1 MSRPGKSQL
10 QNPLIPLP
18 LLYTDGNDSLS
29 SPIEGGTGTF
39 FLTLLAVRNKHEA
52 FQVLRV
58 ENGLQA
64 LALQG

>member
-1 MSRPGKSQL
+1 
-10 QNPLIPLP
+10 
-18 LLYTDGNDSLS
+18 LYTDGNDSLS